1 MPTSE
6 VAVAAD
12 RRQQTPAGR
21 PEQAPAG
28 HQEQTPAGRP
38 EPVIRAE
45 AVVAGYGAAIIVREV
60 SITAGPGEVVT
71 VVGPNGSGK
80 STLLKT
86 LAGLITARAGHIW
99 HGDADVTA
107 LPAEARARRGIAY
120 LPQEREVFASLTV
133 RENLLM
139 GGYGLSRRALKAAL
153 ERAHG
158 TYPALSHLAR
168 TPAGRLSGGERKTVA
183 LARVMM
189 SSPSV
194 VLLDEPTASLAPMP
208 SAQLLEQ
215 DVPALAA
222 AGVAVIL
229 VEQRAVQ
236 AIAVSDWVYVL
247 VGGAVELHGQAR
259 EIGARGDI
267 GAVFLGAN
275 SDRAA
280 VSGGAPLPGQA
291 GDTEPGG
298 NAAVSQEEAPQ

>member
-6 VAVAAD
+6 VGVASD
-12 RRQQTPAGR
+12 R
-21 PEQAPAG
+21 PEQ
-28 HQEQTPAGRP
+28 
-38 EPVIRAE
+38 VFRAE
-45 AVVAGYGAAIIVREV
+45 SVAAGYGASLVVRDV
-60 SITAGPGEVVT
+60 SVSAGRGEIVT

-86 LAGLITARAGHIW
+86 LAGLVETRGGCIW

-107 LPAEARARRGIAY
+107 LSAEARARRGISYA
-120 LPQEREVFASLTV
+120 PQEREVFASLTV

-139 GGYGLSRRALKAAL
+139 GGYALDRRALKAAL
-153 ERAHG
+153 ERVHG
-158 TYPALSHLAR
+158 TYPILGRLGR
-168 TPAGRLSGGERKTVA
+168 TLAGRLSGGERKTVA
-183 LARVMM
+183 MARVMM

-194 VLLDEPTASLAPMP
+194 LLLDEPTANLAPMP

-215 DVPALAA
+215 EVPALAA

-247 VGGAVELHGQAR
+247 VGGAVELQGQAR

-267 GAVFLGAN
+267 GAVFLGASGDRAS
-275 SDRAA
+275 SDRA
-280 VSGGAPLPGQA
+280 GR
-291 GDTEPGG
+291 DR
-298 NAAVSQEEAPQ
+298 EETTP

>member
-1 MPTSE
+1 MATEGRGQVPAGQAE
-6 VAVAAD
+6 
-12 RRQQTPAGR
+12 PAGR
-21 PEQAPAG
+21 PG
-28 HQEQTPAGRP
+28 
-38 EPVIRAE
+38 PVVRAE
-45 AVVAGYGAAIIVREV
+45 SVVAGYGAAVIVREV
-60 SITAGPGEVVT
+60 SIAAGPGEVVT

-86 LAGLITARAGHIW
+86 LAGLVSARTGHIW
-99 HGDADVTA
+99 HGDAEVTA

-153 ERAHG
+153 DRVHE
-158 TYPALSHLAR
+158 TYPALSRLTR

-189 SSPSV
+189 SAPSV

-236 AIAVSDWVYVL
+236 AIAISDWVYLL
-247 VGGAVELHGQAR
+247 VGGAVELQGQAR
-259 EIGARGDI
+259 EIGSRGDI
-267 GAVFLGAN
+267 AALFLGAN
-275 SDRAA
+275 RERSI
-280 VSGGAPLPGQA
+280 
-291 GDTEPGG
+291 
-298 NAAVSQEEAPQ
+298 SQEEAPQ

>member
-1 MPTSE
+1 
-6 VAVAAD
+6 VVRAD
-12 RRQQTPAGR
+12 S
-21 PEQAPAG
+21 
-28 HQEQTPAGRP
+28 
-38 EPVIRAE
+38 
-45 AVVAGYGAAIIVREV
+45 VVAGYGAAVIVREV
-60 SITAGPGEVVT
+60 SIATGPGEVVT

-80 STLLKT
+80 STLLKS
-86 LAGLITARAGHIW
+86 LAGLVTARAGHVW
-99 HGDADVTA
+99 HSGVDVTA
-107 LPAEARARRGIAY
+107 LPAEVRARRGIAY

-153 ERAHG
+153 ERVHG
-158 TYPALSHLAR
+158 TYPALGRLAR

-194 VLLDEPTASLAPMP
+194 VLLDEPTAGLAPLP

-222 AGVAVIL
+222 AGVAVVL

-247 VGGAVELHGQAR
+247 VGGAVELQGPAR
-259 EIGARGDI
+259 EIGARADI
-267 GAVFLGAN
+267 GAVFLGAQTG
-275 SDRAA
+275 RAA
-280 VSGGAPLPGQA
+280 EAGGTPMSGQA
-291 GDTEPGG
+291 GDTEPAG
-298 NAAVSQEEAPQ
+298 NASVSQEEAPQ